1 MSTNSIIKYFCVNNQ
16 NFLEKL
22 KSITFYDD
30 ISDIVNT
37 VKENIVEK

>member
-1 MSTNSIIKYFCVNNQ
+1 MSTNSIIKYFSVNNQ

-30 ISDIVNT
+30 ISGIVNT
-37 VKENIVEK
+37 VKENIVVE

>member
-30 ISDIVNT
+30 ISDIVILLKKT
-37 VKENIVEK
+37 